1 MPSLQKLK
9 KRYSQ
14 EPFIVLLVN
23 VREQRNEVANL
34 FKKAGVDLQ
43 VVLDWEGTVSRDYN
57 IFSHPIKFL
66 IDRQG
71 DLMAIGLGYRD
82 WDSGEI
88 DRLVNVLIRETGKPP
103 GT

>member
-1 MPSLQKLK
+1 M
-9 KRYSQ
+9 
-14 EPFIVLLVN
+14 N

-43 VVLDWEGTVSRDYN
+43 VVLDREGTVSRDYN
-57 IFSHPIKFL
+57 VFSHPIKFL

-71 DLMAIGLGYRD
+71 DLMAMGLGYRD
-82 WDSGEI
+82 WDSEEI

>member
-1 MPSLQKLK
+1 LPSLQKLK